1 MELDIPF
8 SDEAETLVVESEECG
23 GVGCLG
29 FLVFDD
35 FSALCAVNLLFFAV
49 FGGLSGVRG

>member
-1 MELDIPF
+1 MELYIPF
-8 SDEAETLVVESEECG
+8 SDEWGTLVVESDECG